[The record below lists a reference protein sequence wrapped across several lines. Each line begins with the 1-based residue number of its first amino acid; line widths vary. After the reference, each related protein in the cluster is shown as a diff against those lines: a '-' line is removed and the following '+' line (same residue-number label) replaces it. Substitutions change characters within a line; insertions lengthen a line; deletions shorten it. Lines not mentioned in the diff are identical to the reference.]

1 MKLLLSMD
9 KNIQKIRMISL
20 IRMQKKL
27 ILAINL
33 KKDLLKRIENKLRKE
48 RNKIREKNEKE

>member
-1 MKLLLSMD
+1 VKLLLSMD

>member
-1 MKLLLSMD
+1 MD